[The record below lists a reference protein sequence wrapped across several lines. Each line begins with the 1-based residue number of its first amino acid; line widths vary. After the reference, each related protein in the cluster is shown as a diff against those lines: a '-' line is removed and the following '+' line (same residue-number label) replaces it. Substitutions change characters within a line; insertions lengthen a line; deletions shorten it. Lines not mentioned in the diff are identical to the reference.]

1 VALKAHIGLNVT
13 DLQRSLSFYRVLFG
27 AEPHKVKPDYAKFD
41 LEDPVL
47 NFSITQSPNA
57 QRAGGHFG
65 IQVATT
71 EEVAAAAKR
80 LAEAG
85 LATYEEMGTTC
96 CYALQDKVWA
106 TDPDGNKW
114 EFFVVQADSDSFYEL
129 TPVRASGLNC
139 AASPC
144 CA

>member
-1 VALKAHIGLNVT
+1 MALKAHIGLNVS
-13 DLQRSLSFYRVLFG
+13 DLDRSLSFYRTLFG
-27 AEPHKVKPDYAKFD
+27 AEPYKVKPDYAKFD
-41 LEDPVL
+41 LEDPAL
-47 NFSITQSPNA
+47 NFSISQSPSA
-57 QRAGGHFG
+57 GRAGGHFG
-65 IQVATT
+65 IQVASTQ
-71 EEVAAAAKR
+71 EVADAAKR

-114 EFFVVQADSDSFYEL
+114 EFFVVQADSESFREL
-129 TPVRASGLNC
+129 IPVETSGLNC